1 MMEHQIRFFASLTGL
16 KKVRDVPI
24 ILLLN
29 QTDVLER
36 LITIR
41 PISEYFE
48 DYTGGANFFH
58 ACQFFADKFA
68 RSDQRV
74 LGNLRIYG
82 TCAVDK
88 DCFEGTLEGLQ
99 SLRYRYNGT
108 DPSVFNPVA
117 KPPVDKRNEESFS
130 KPDMSWN

>member
-1 MMEHQIRFFASLTGL
+1 MMKQQIRTFASLTWL
-16 KKVRDVPI
+16 KEVRDVPI

-29 QTDVLER
+29 QTDILER

-41 PISEYFE
+41 PLSEYFE
-48 DYTGGANFFH
+48 DYTGGANLFH

-82 TCAVDK
+82 TCAVDQ
-88 DCFEGTLEGLQ
+88 DCLKVPLK
-99 SLRYRYNGT
+99 
-108 DPSVFNPVA
+108 V
-117 KPPVDKRNEESFS
+117 
-130 KPDMSWN
+130 